1 MGAGEM
7 PGSTSEGVGKESGKG
22 KKASDGQ
29 LGVNPVEIF
38 VELP

>member
-1 MGAGEM
+1 MREWVKS
-7 PGSTSEGVGKESGKG
+7 PERE